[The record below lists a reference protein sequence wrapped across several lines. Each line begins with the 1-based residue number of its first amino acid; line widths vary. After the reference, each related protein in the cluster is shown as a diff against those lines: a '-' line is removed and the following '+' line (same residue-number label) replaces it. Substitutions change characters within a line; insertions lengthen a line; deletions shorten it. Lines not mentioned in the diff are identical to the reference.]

1 MVRFIRILK
10 NYENICKIGKDIIKY
25 KEFISGIPITNVE
38 KRNQEILL
46 KEFSDAIE
54 KADREWER
62 TDKLS

>member
-10 NYENICKIGKDIIKY
+10 NYENICKLGREIIKH
-25 KEFISGIPITNVE
+25 KEIIPKTYIE

-46 KEFSDAIE
+46 KEFSDAI
-54 KADREWER
+54 KRADKEWKR

>member
-10 NYENICKIGKDIIKY
+10 NYENICKLGREIIKH
-25 KEFISGIPITNVE
+25 KEIIPKTYIE

-46 KEFSDAIE
+46 KEFSDAI
-54 KADREWER
+54 KRADKEWER

>member
-10 NYENICKIGKDIIKY
+10 NYENICKLGREIIKH
-25 KEFISGIPITNVE
+25 KEIIPKTYIE

>member
-1 MVRFIRILK
+1 MVRFIKILK
-10 NYENICKIGKDIIKY
+10 NYENICKLGREIIKH
-25 KEFISGIPITNVE
+25 KEIISGIPKTYIE

>member
-10 NYENICKIGKDIIKY
+10 NYENICKLGREIIKH
-25 KEFISGIPITNVE
+25 KEIIPKSDIE

-46 KEFSDAIE
+46 KEFSDAIK
-54 KADREWER
+54 KANKEWER